1 MSKIRLP
8 VVVIVAALFFV
19 GFLTLRAVV
28 PPASA
33 NHIGDTTVGMGDL
46 RRFEAQQAQSLRAS
60 VGMGDLRRLEAQQ
73 ALNVRTLAGMGDLR
87 RFEAGQAVSIRAS
100 VGMGG
105 LRRFEASQSI
115 P

>member
-8 VVVIVAALFFV
+8 VVVIVAALFVV

-33 NHIGDTTVGMGDL
+33 KHIGGTTVGMGDL

-60 VGMGDLRRLEAQQ
+60 VGMGDLRRFETLQ
-73 ALNVRTLAGMGDLR
+73 AISGRALIGMGDLR
-87 RFEAGQAVSIRAS
+87 SFEAQQAQSLRAS